1 MITVPPGLRIMV
13 ASEPIDFRKGLDGM
27 VAVVQRHLFFDPF
40 AGDLFVFRSKRSD
53 RIKIVAWDGT
63 GLFLFYK
70 RLEQGRFTW
79 PPIRQGTITL
89 TTAQFAMLLEGLDW
103 TKVKP
108 VSVKRPTIAG

>member
-1 MITVPPGLRIMV
+1 MITVSPGMRIVV

-27 VAVVQRHLFFDPF
+27 VAVVQRRLLFDPF
-40 AGDLFVFRSKRSD
+40 AGDLFIFRSKRSD
-53 RIKIVAWDGT
+53 RIKVVAWDGT

-89 TTAQFAMLLEGLDW
+89 TAAQFAMLLEGLDW
-103 TKVKP
+103 SRVRP
-108 VSVKRPTIAG
+108 VQVNRPIIAG

>member
-53 RIKIVAWDGT
+53 RVKIVAWDGT

-79 PPIRQGTITL
+79 PPIRQGTIAL